1 MTNAESDRNPERV
14 TRRAEANE
22 QLLYFTSTSLTM
34 DDRRLVF
41 ISDRTPGP
49 KTSNYPADCLVDDCL
64 IYLTGR
70 VEKQTSPV
78 QIELAHSITVRHCSR
93 TIRITSLPICL
104 RCRY

>member
-1 MTNAESDRNPERV
+1 
-14 TRRAEANE
+14 
-22 QLLYFTSTSLTM
+22 
-34 DDRRLVF
+34 
-41 ISDRTPGP
+41 
-49 KTSNYPADCLVDDCL
+49 
-64 IYLTGR
+64 